1 MTTWLTSM
9 FDKGIGLVQAGMILF
24 LIFAIASTWFK
35 SRALIP
41 TAVVAITGGAVLW
54 LVNHYQWLETNTGT
68 EFGALHA
75 PAGAAPLHGANR
87 PGVIR
92 LGSGYTVHLHGPIE
106 DADAGAALIAG
117 LRAVA

>member
-68 EFGALHA
+68 EFGALSVTA
-75 PAGAAPLHGANR
+75 PRHDRVLR
-87 PGVIR
+87 LDSGV
-92 LGSGYTVHLHGPIE
+92 TVHLHAPLGHI
-106 DADAGAALIAG
+106 DTADASAM
-117 LRAVA
+117 